1 MHAQTLLKCLP
12 SPCPPRLS
20 APSLPA
26 PTSPAGTCH
35 TRTSREAP
43 RIDSA
48 GAPRVGTGIATRVC
62 FRGDGSAA
70 RAGRSGPGPRARA
83 DAAAIVAKRIAS
95 RPSPTPARVAGL
107 ARSKRAVRRSGAAR
121 SIPSIAVGYPLR
133 APRIRGHSRGP
144 RSIKPRVRL
153 TVRPL
158 PLSPRSSTRA
168 VAPAGKNLSARVCV
182 PPRAVP
188 RSSKRPLSPL
198 AEGATQPLGVLAFS
212 RRASRFKT
220 ND

>member
-1 MHAQTLLKCLP
+1 MSAITMSAAAVRPVVARANVARRYVPHANVA
-12 SPCPPRLS
+12 R
-20 APSLPA
+20 
-26 PTSPAGTCH
+26 
-35 TRTSREAP
+35 
-43 RIDSA
+43 
-48 GAPRVGTGIATRVC
+48 GAADRFRRRASHRDRDRNARVC
-62 FRGDGSAA
+62 FRGDGSSA
-70 RAGRSGPGPRARA
+70 RAGRSGPGARARA
-83 DAAAIVAKRIAS
+83 DAAAIVAKQIAS

-153 TVRPL
+153 TVRPH